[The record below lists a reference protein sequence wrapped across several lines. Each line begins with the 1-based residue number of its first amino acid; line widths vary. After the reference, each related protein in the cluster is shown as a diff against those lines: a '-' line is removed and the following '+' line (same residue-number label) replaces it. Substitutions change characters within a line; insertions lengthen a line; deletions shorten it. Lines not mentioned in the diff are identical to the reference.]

1 MKAQYR
7 NECLDI
13 MKAIACVFVVL
24 IHCMFPGSLGVI
36 CRALAR
42 FAVPFFFIISGYFLY
57 DRDRKSANA
66 SIPRKVR
73 HLLIIAL
80 LSGIGYFIIEIVQYI
95 YMAFDSFRIW
105 TFLQEK
111 ISWELMLRFFLTN
124 TPIVYSPRWFLYALV
139 YCYFSIWLFH
149 KTDVSYKWLYGASG
163 CLLLGHLLLEYSSF
177 FLGNNVGFYIGNSDV
192 YVTIRNLFIFRA
204 LPWFVLGL
212 GIKEYEKLL
221 KIRTPYCM
229 IGILFGIISTIV
241 EVFLLGDA
249 SIYVGTLILVFFMF
263 CIALNKGEQSFHS
276 PINHI
281 GRDLSLYVYILHG
294 AVISGFA
301 FVERILKIEAGW
313 FLWFKPLLV
322 IFISILAAEMIYL
335 LTEKIKVWR
344 KKKNEL

>member
-1 MKAQYR
+1 M
-7 NECLDI
+7 
-13 MKAIACVFVVL
+13 
-24 IHCMFPGSLGVI
+24 
-36 CRALAR
+36 
-42 FAVPFFFIISGYFLY
+42 
-57 DRDRKSANA
+57 
-66 SIPRKVR
+66 
-73 HLLIIAL
+73 
-80 LSGIGYFIIEIVQYI
+80 
-95 YMAFDSFRIW
+95 
-105 TFLQEK
+105 
-111 ISWELMLRFFLTN
+111 
-124 TPIVYSPRWFLYALV
+124 
-139 YCYFSIWLFH
+139 
-149 KTDVSYKWLYGASG
+149 
-163 CLLLGHLLLEYSSF
+163 
-177 FLGNNVGFYIGNSDV
+177 
-192 YVTIRNLFIFRA
+192 
-204 LPWFVLGL
+204 PWFVLGL